1 MMTNSKKIVSLL
13 VVSSV
18 ILVLLSGC
26 GASKGSGSTEAGSD
40 SAGMLYPAKIT
51 YIEEGGDGEGN
62 MVEENRVVRT
72 YTFDDKGNPVSCVKT
87 ERDAEMTDT
96 YENTYRD
103 DGTLEKVTG
112 KVGYYDDETGQTD
125 YLDVV
130 REYDEQ
136 ERLVT
141 KVSDGWIYNY
151 VYNEDG
157 TLKSMEYYTEGGED
171 SKTVKDYSYEGVNDK
186 DLSMTSKATESWYE
200 EGQLSEEIDES
211 IVTYNKDG
219 YMIKTEYL
227 IDDGLPCWD
236 YDYEMEDGLVTKV
249 SQHYEDS
256 EYYTYTFEY
265 DKNGSG
271 KTMSPEAYRN
281 YINNI
286 FDDIF

>member
-1 MMTNSKKIVSLL
+1 MSKSKRIASLIVTSSMILALL
-13 VVSSV
+13 G
-18 ILVLLSGC
+18 GC

-40 SAGMLYPAKIT
+40 SAGMPYPVKIT
-51 YIEEGGDGEGN
+51 YTEEGGDGEGN
-62 MVEENRVVRT
+62 MVEENKVVRT
-72 YTFDDKGNPVSCVKT
+72 YTFDDKGNPVSCEKT

-103 DGTLEKVTG
+103 DGTLEKVTA
-112 KVGYYDDETGQTD
+112 KVGYYDDETGQTT

-136 ERLVT
+136 ERLVS

-151 VYNEDG
+151 VYNPDG
-157 TLKSMEYYTEGGED
+157 TLKTMEYYTEGEED
-171 SKTVKDYSYEGVNDK
+171 SKTVREYTYEGINDQ
-186 DLSMTSKATESWYE
+186 DLSMTSQVKESWYE
-200 EGQLSEEIDES
+200 ESQVSEEMDES

-219 YMIKTEYL
+219 YMTKTEYL
-227 IDDGLPCWD
+227 IDDGLPFWD

-256 EYYTYTFEY
+256 EFYTFTFEY

-271 KTMSPEAYRN
+271 KTMTPEAYRN

-286 FDDIF
+286 FDDVF